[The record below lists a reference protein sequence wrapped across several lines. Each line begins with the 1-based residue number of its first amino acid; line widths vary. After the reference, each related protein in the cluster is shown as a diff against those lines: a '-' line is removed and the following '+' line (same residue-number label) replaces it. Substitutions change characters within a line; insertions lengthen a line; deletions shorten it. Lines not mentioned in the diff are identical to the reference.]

1 MPSHKGDLK
10 NTKTRKVKVV
20 YNHLWEHEY
29 QRLRKFLSSSRGR
42 GSNYGSEP
50 NTTLE
55 MIVVGSL
62 RLRLVGLV
70 EIFFLPPVR
79 ATTPPLLMAVLP
91 KRPLKIGGQ
100 PTSII
105 GLKVGSF
112 TIRLIIAMVGL
123 LPKKKYLRLWRLM
136 IAQVGGRGFLSLCM
150 CSLKR
155 FWHNDRASDC

>member
-55 MIVVGSL
+55 MIEPGSWKFAAKIGWVSRDL
-62 RLRLVGLV
+62 FPAASSRHNPAPAYGR
-70 EIFFLPPVR
+70 
-79 ATTPPLLMAVLP
+79 TPEEAFKNWWSANVDNRPEGWELYYTVDNRYGWVTPKKEVFKIMAVDDRTGRWAWLP
-91 KRPLKIGGQ
+91 ILMYVQ
-100 PTSII
+100 PKEV
-105 GLKVGSF
+105 L
-112 TIRLIIAMVGL
+112 A
-123 LPKKKYLRLWRLM
+123 
-136 IAQVGGRGFLSLCM
+136 
-150 CSLKR
+150 
-155 FWHNDRASDC
+155 

>member
-42 GSNYGSEP
+42 
-50 NTTLE
+50 
-55 MIVVGSL
+55 GSL